1 MIEVPAGTVVV
12 FADLLCPFAHV
23 AIHRLWTTR
32 SRLGLDD
39 AVVFETHAFPLELFN
54 GPGTRIGS
62 DSEVPVLGRFEPDA
76 GWQLW
81 NSPDWHYPNTVLL
94 AFEAVHAAREQGRH
108 AGETLDRALRR
119 AFWADSRSI
128 GHYNVILD
136 VARAA
141 GLDDTRLAAALTDG
155 RARSAVFEDYAVA
168 GSDLV
173 STSPHV
179 FLPDGTS
186 HVNPGIEVRWQGEWA
201 RGFPVIEGDDPGV
214 YEHILTTAAR
224 PSVQPAR
231 AGT

>member
-23 AIHRLWTTR
+23 AVHRLWTTR

-39 AVVFETHAFPLELFN
+39 AVVFEMRAFPLELFN

-62 DSEVPVLGRFEPDA
+62 DSEVPVLGRLEPGA

-128 GHYNVILD
+128 GHHSVILD

-141 GLDDTRLAAALTDG
+141 GLDDMRLAAALADG
-155 RARSAVFEDYAVA
+155 RARSAVFDDYAVA

-186 HVNPGIEVRWQGEWA
+186 YVNPGVEVRWQGEWA

-214 YEHILTTAAR
+214 YEHILKTAA
-224 PSVQPAR
+224 QPVR